1 MSRLSPL
8 YGCIACVGTAY
19 LLLLISVIFLPGMQD
34 GGTLSS
40 TSVCVQKFRTAEFC
54 STDNSE
60 SGN

>member
-1 MSRLSPL
+1 M
-8 YGCIACVGTAY
+8 AE
-19 LLLLISVIFLPGMQD
+19 Q
-34 GGTLSS
+34 LSS